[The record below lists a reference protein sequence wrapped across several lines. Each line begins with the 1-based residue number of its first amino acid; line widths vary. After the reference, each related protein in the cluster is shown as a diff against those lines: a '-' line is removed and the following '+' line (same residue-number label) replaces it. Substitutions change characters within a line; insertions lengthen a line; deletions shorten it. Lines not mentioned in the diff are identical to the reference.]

1 MIANKPPALGEQLDR
16 CDVCG
21 NKAHRRDL
29 VRTQVEWLYPAHE
42 NYLAYSRYDET
53 FWVVDTAT
61 DTGTVSYGNR
71 CDRARTIL
79 SSSNVISYI
88 DGVQTWTGDGVFR
101 CTTVPVENAP
111 DANQVI
117 FSFQIGPHEQN
128 TSPEMTVV
136 VGHCATDGTSKTA
149 LKSFVISGCTKLW
162 VTWLGAESDAAY
174 AAGTGCYYISVT
186 NDGAWWIDELQLE
199 TDPTRTLPGTYV
211 ETSGTAVGATSESS
225 SISSR
230 KVCPN
235 CFEFVLKKSTK
246 VGRQHESPVDDPVD
260 SHIQEF

>member
-1 MIANKPPALGEQLDR
+1 MLFNKPQAIAEQLDR

-21 NKAHRRDL
+21 NKMHRRDL

-42 NYLAYSRYDET
+42 NYLTYSRYDGT

-71 CDRARTIL
+71 CDRARTTL

-101 CTTVPVENAP
+101 CTSIPVSNWA
-111 DANQVI
+111 DTNQVI

-136 VGHCATDGTSKTA
+136 IGDCDASGGNKTA

-162 VTWLGAESDAAY
+162 YTHTGAAADALQ
-174 AAGTGCYYISVT
+174 GCYYVSVT

-199 TDPTRTLPGTYV
+199 TDSTRTLPGTYV
-211 ETSGTAVGATSESS
+211 ETSGTACSATSEASS
-225 SISSR
+225 VSSR
-230 KVCPN
+230 KVCPS
-235 CFEFVLKKSTK
+235 CFEFVLKKSAK
-246 VGRQHESPVDDPVD
+246 FGRQHESPVDDPVD
-260 SHIQEF
+260 SHTQEF

>member
-1 MIANKPPALGEQLDR
+1 MIVNKPPALGEQLDR

-42 NYLAYSRYDET
+42 NYLAYSRYDGT

-101 CTTVPVENAP
+101 CTSIPVS
-111 DANQVI
+111 DWTDTDQVI

-136 VGHCATDGTSKTA
+136 IGDCDASGNNKTA

-162 VTWLGAESDAAY
+162 YTHLGAAADALQ
-174 AAGTGCYYISVT
+174 GCYYVSVT